1 MRKWIAK
8 IDLLTAVLVLLA
20 LRSLFELNLAQAIV
34 FFSFSAF
41 VGYKK
46 WLDNNLKPDITEEL
60 REEITKMKN
69 VVSGLAIKNSVK
81 ANVDNKRFF

>member
-8 IDLLTAVLVLLA
+8 MDVLTTVLVLLA
-20 LRSLFELNLAQAIV
+20 LRSLFELNLAQALV

-46 WLDNNLKPDITEEL
+46 WLDNNLKPDITEEI
-60 REEITKMKN
+60 REEISKMKN

-81 ANVDNKRFF
+81 SSTEGKRFF

>member
-20 LRSLFELNLAQAIV
+20 LRSLFELNIAQAIV
-34 FFSFSAF
+34 FLSFSTF
-41 VGYKK
+41 VAYKK

-81 ANVDNKRFF
+81 ANVENKRFF